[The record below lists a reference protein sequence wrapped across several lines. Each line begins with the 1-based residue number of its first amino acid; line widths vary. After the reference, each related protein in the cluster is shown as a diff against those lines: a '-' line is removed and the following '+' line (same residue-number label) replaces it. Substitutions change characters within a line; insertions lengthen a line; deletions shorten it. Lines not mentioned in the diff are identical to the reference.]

1 MMGWNAKWEAR
12 YERERGRER
21 ERERERKVIRQIVVS
36 DMKII
41 WNFPAFNARA
51 SWL

>member
-21 ERERERKVIRQIVVS
+21 ERKVIRQIVVS

-41 WNFPAFNARA
+41 WIFPAFNARA

>member
-12 YERERGRER
+12 YERERG
-21 ERERERKVIRQIVVS
+21 RERERKVIRQIVVS